1 MTISTTARLGI
12 TRWTSGADAFTRS
25 DMDDSHNELESRVAG
40 FDNGGSQP
48 TGSSVKAGFF
58 HYTTTDSAVGQLSY
72 CNGDTYFDIAAP
84 GAAVS
89 LDGALAS
96 GTATTFARS
105 DHKHSLDDSIVTTAK
120 INDAAV
126 TTVKIADSNVTNA
139 KVASGLSADKLTTG
153 VLPDA
158 RIASGAIATVKL
170 ANGAVTNA
178 KLASTGLD
186 ATKFTTGTL
195 DSARIASNSITNA
208 QISHMAAN
216 SVKVR
221 NAGSTGDPGDLAIAA
236 NRVLGRDGSNNLS
249 STQIK
254 TDMIATSAV
263 SYAKM
268 QNISSGYSILGKT
281 GTGAGNVAEI
291 TAGTDSVLRRDGS
304 GNLGFGKIDGNHITS
319 NSITATQINA
329 NAVGSSELANSA
341 VDTAAIQNSA
351 VTGAKILNDT
361 IALGT
366 KTTGAYVRRIIAG
379 TSIGVS
385 SNDTETSSVTIEH
398 GNTSNL
404 NGFYGGNNNANV
416 IEDIT
421 VDSNGHVTGVGT
433 RDMDTFFLRK
443 GNSYGDSSANNG
455 RRIYVQSGTPAVG
468 SSGNLWF
475 QI

>member
-1 MTISTTARLGI
+1 MSISTTARLGI
-12 TRWTSGADAFTRS
+12 KRWSSGADAFTRS

-48 TGSSVKAGFF
+48 TAGAAKSGFF

-89 LDGALAS
+89 LDGALAD
-96 GTATTFARS
+96 GTATTFSRS
-105 DHKHSLDDSIVTTAK
+105 DHTHSLDDSIVTTAK

-126 TTVKIADSNVTNA
+126 TTVKIDANAVTNA
-139 KVASGLSADKLTTG
+139 KLANDLDASKLTAG
-153 VLPDA
+153 ILPIA
-158 RIASGAIATVKL
+158 RINDGDIVTGKL
-170 ANGAVTNA
+170 NDGAVTDA

-195 DSARIASNSITNA
+195 DSARIAANSITNA
-208 QISHMAAN
+208 QISDMAAN

-254 TDMIATSAV
+254 TDMIAGSAV

-319 NSITATQINA
+319 NSITAAQINA
-329 NAVGSSELANSA
+329 DAVGSSELANNA
-341 VDTAAIQNSA
+341 VDTAAIQDSA
-351 VTGAKILNDT
+351 VTGAKILNNT

-366 KTTGAYVRRIIAG
+366 KTAGNYVATVSAG
-379 TSIGVS
+379 S
-385 SNDTETSSVTIEH
+385 
-398 GNTSNL
+398 
-404 NGFYGGNNNANV
+404 Y
-416 IEDIT
+416 IT
-421 VDSNGHVTGVGT
+421 VSGSGSETAAVTVNHATMTAPTPISNHNNGSAITTLTFDNGHVTDYTYYDFDT
-433 RDMDTFFLRK
+433 RFLLK
-443 GNSYGDSSANNG
+443 QDAYGDAQANNG
-455 RRIYVQSGTPAVG
+455 KRIYV
-468 SSGNLWF
+468 SSTEPPFGFPGNLWF

>member
-48 TGSSVKAGFF
+48 TAGAAKSGFF

-84 GAAVS
+84 GTAVS
-89 LDGALAS
+89 LDGTLDD

-105 DHKHSLDDSIVTTAK
+105 DHMHSLDDSIVTTAK

-139 KVASGLSADKLTTG
+139 KVASGLSASKLTTG
-153 VLPDA
+153 TLPVA
-158 RIASGAIATVKL
+158 RIADGAIATVKL
-170 ANGAVTNA
+170 DDGAVTDA

-186 ATKFTTGTL
+186 ASKFTTGTL
-195 DSARIASNSITNA
+195 PTARIASNSISNA
-208 QISHMAAN
+208 QIADMAAN

-221 NAGSTGDPGDLAIAA
+221 NAGSTGNPGDLAIAA

-254 TDMIATSAV
+254 TDMISTSAV

-281 GTGAGNVAEI
+281 GTGSGNVAEI

-366 KTTGAYVRRIIAG
+366 KTTGNYVATVSAG
-379 TSIGVS
+379 S
-385 SNDTETSSVTIEH
+385 
-398 GNTSNL
+398 L
-404 NGFYGGNNNANV
+404 
-416 IEDIT
+416 IT
-421 VDSNGHVTGVGT
+421 VSGSGNENAEVTVNHATMTAPTPISNSNNGSAITSLTHVNGHITDYTYYDFDGRYLVKA
-433 RDMDTFFLRK
+433 DA
-443 GNSYGDSSANNG
+443 YGDSSANNG

-468 SSGNLWF
+468 SYGNLWF